1 MSKKSELIDRIKR
14 RLGHPM
20 VKVEVD
26 DTQIIDNI
34 NYARN
39 KFIKFAAGQA
49 TQEVYFTMMLSGGQ
63 YLYDLPD
70 GTVEVIGYESS
81 SSELGGINTLFTLGN
96 YLYQHGAYGI
106 LSPAAAGGTGDYNLI
121 SYHIAIDFLET
132 IERYNPDS
140 YRFRYHKTANLL
152 EIQPP
157 PATGN
162 SFILDDVEYDSP
174 GFILVRAVM
183 IEGSMLSCWDGVDSV
198 DLNLYDYGWVED
210 YATARTKL
218 TLGLV
223 RRKFANFTA
232 LGNQGTTMDGAELIS
247 EAKEEI
253 EALET
258 SLQLQEVFVGWP
270 VIVG

>member
-1 MSKKSELIDRIKR
+1 
-14 RLGHPM
+14 
-20 VKVEVD
+20 
-26 DTQIIDNI
+26 
-34 NYARN
+34 
-39 KFIKFAAGQA
+39 
-49 TQEVYFTMMLSGGQ
+49 
-63 YLYDLPD
+63 
-70 GTVEVIGYESS
+70 
-81 SSELGGINTLFTLGN
+81 
-96 YLYQHGAYGI
+96 
-106 LSPAAAGGTGDYNLI
+106 
-121 SYHIAIDFLET
+121 
-132 IERYNPDS
+132 
-140 YRFRYHKTANLL
+140 
-152 EIQPP
+152 
-157 PATGN
+157 
-162 SFILDDVEYDSP
+162 
-174 GFILVRAVM
+174 M

-270 VIVG
+270 IIIGSMLLFLLNYSTIFNLFVPFI